1 MSFLKIKFKNS
12 KLSSEEDQK
21 KNKLRFAVS
30 VLCAASVMLV
40 CAGLFFK
47 TDIKKA
53 LGSEDQ
59 LFLAF
64 TEELFRRETSSNS
77 INLHYTLKNPENYG
91 IKESPVTF
99 GTFSTDPTEIYASV
113 ENIETVLKQFEFQEL
128 SVNNQLTYE
137 ILEEHL
143 ENMKAGGE
151 YLLYEEPLGIVSG
164 VQTQLPVV
172 LSEYQFYRKQDVDT
186 YLELMKATPEYFESV
201 AQFEKAKAEA
211 GLFMSDHMADEVI
224 EQCNAFME
232 MKENN
237 YLISTFVERIKG
249 LDELSEQEMSDYIQK
264 NAFML
269 ETYVLPS
276 YSKLVATIQELK
288 GSGQNELGVC
298 GFAGGKEYYSQV
310 VKSSVGT
317 KRSVEEIQ
325 QLIRQQMLN
334 DLDAMERVLKQTSKE
349 EVYDTVEI
357 MSSAVYAQETAAMEE
372 TNPVMILNTLE
383 EKIGNA
389 FPEVTETA
397 LSVKYVPEQMEA
409 HMSPAF
415 YMIPAIDNYEEN
427 VIYVNQAQMG
437 NTLTLFTTLAHEG
450 YPGHLYQTMYF
461 AETNPDPVRS
471 IFNFGGY
478 VEGWATYAE
487 MCSYYL
493 TALEKKEA
501 SLMQKYSSVMLGVY
515 TLADIGIHYEG
526 WTREDT
532 KLFFGN
538 YGIKDTETVDHIYD
552 LILGCPGNYL
562 KYYVGYVEFLELKK
576 MWMQEKGDTFSQKE
590 FHEAVLEVGPAP
602 FEIVEKY
609 MWK

>member
-1 MSFLKIKFKNS
+1 MSFLKVKFKNS
-12 KLSSEEDQK
+12 DISSDENQK
-21 KNKLRFAVS
+21 KNKKKVIVS
-30 VLCAASVMLV
+30 AFCTAGIILV
-40 CAGLFFK
+40 CTGVFFK
-47 TDIKKA
+47 TDVKKI

-64 TEELFRRETSSNS
+64 TEEVFCRETSANT

-91 IKESPVTF
+91 IEEEQVTF
-99 GTFSTDPTEIYASV
+99 GKFLLEPTEIYASV
-113 ENIETVLKQFEFQEL
+113 ENVENVLGQFDFHEL
-128 SVNNQLTYE
+128 SAENQLTYE
-137 ILEEHL
+137 ILEYYLKNTE
-143 ENMKAGGE
+143 ENAK

-164 VQTQLPVV
+164 IQTQIPVV
-172 LSEYQFYRKQDVDT
+172 LSEYQFYEREDVDT
-186 YLELMKATPEYFESV
+186 YLELMKAVPEYFESV
-201 AQFEKAKAEA
+201 VEFEKKKAEE
-211 GLFMSDHMADEVI
+211 GLLMSDHMVDEVI
-224 EQCNAFME
+224 KQCSAFIE
-232 MKENN
+232 MKEKN
-237 YLISTFVERIKG
+237 YLISTFVERVKK
-249 LDELSEQEMSDYIQK
+249 LEDLNMQEISDYIQK

-276 YSKLVATIQELK
+276 YSKLIASLQELK
-288 GSGQNELGVC
+288 GSGKNEIGLC
-298 GFAGGKEYYSQV
+298 GFSNGKEYYEQI

-317 KRSVEEIQ
+317 ERTIEEIQ
-325 QLIRQQMLN
+325 QLIRHQMLD
-334 DLDAMERVLKQTSKE
+334 DLDGMEMILKRKE
-349 EVYDTVEI
+349 EEEVLNTVEI
-357 MSSAVYAQETAAMEE
+357 MSSTVYIQEAAAMENS
-372 TNPVMILNTLE
+372 NPVTILNTLE
-383 EKIGNA
+383 EKIGKA
-389 FPEVTETA
+389 FPEVSQTG
-397 LSVKYVPEQMEA
+397 LRVKYVPEDMED

-427 VIYVNQAQMG
+427 VIYVNRAQMG
-437 NTLTLFTTLAHEG
+437 NELTLFTTLAHEG

-493 TALEKKEA
+493 TSMPKNEA

-532 KLFFGN
+532 KIFFGN
-538 YGIKDTETVDHIYD
+538 YGINDSETVDHIYD

-576 MWMQEKGDTFSQKE
+576 MWIQEKGDTFSQKE
-590 FHEAVLEVGPAP
+590 FHEAVLDVGPAP
-602 FEIVEKY
+602 FEIVEEY